1 MPENLCRQIPFEEK
15 RREEKRREEKRREEK
30 RREEKRR
37 EEKRREE
44 KTREE
49 KTREERGGKERRG
62 EERRGE
68 KPTLLLLYS
77 QINVFCDQIFNGVVN
92 QFAIISVRKIRQLVG
107 VIYSSSLEQVNLRI
121 A

>member
-15 RREEKRREEKRREEK
+15 RREEKRREEKTREDK
-30 RREEKRR
+30 RREGRK
-37 EEKRREE
+37 
-44 KTREE
+44 
-49 KTREERGGKERRG
+49 G

-107 VIYSSSLEQVNLRI
+107 VIYSSSLEQINLRI

>member
-1 MPENLCRQIPFEEK
+1 MPFKYSLAHVSSGKEDLLLENLCRQIPFEEK
-15 RREEKRREEKRREEK
+15 RRQ
-30 RREEKRR
+30 
-37 EEKRREE
+37 E
-44 KTREE
+44 KTRED
-49 KTREERGGKERRG
+49 KRR

-68 KPTLLLLYS
+68 NPTLLLIYS
-77 QINVFCDQIFNGVVN
+77 QINVFCDQIFNGFVN